1 MKSIGR
7 DQEKN
12 RAEIILEES
21 GKLSVEEQERV
32 LATLKGMVF
41 TRDCI
46 LKNGVVKTKRSESV
60 YDKVLS
66 FDLDW
71 IEVKEPGHA

>member
-32 LATLKGMVF
+32 LATLRGMVF
-41 TRDCI
+41 TRAI
-46 LKNGVVKTKRSESV
+46 
-60 YDKVLS
+60 
-66 FDLDW
+66 
-71 IEVKEPGHA
+71 

>member
-32 LATLKGMVF
+32 LAACSALNKISSLEYMIVSAF
-41 TRDCI
+41 FKLR
-46 LKNGVVKTKRSESV
+46 GV
-60 YDKVLS
+60 
-66 FDLDW
+66 
-71 IEVKEPGHA
+71 

>member
-32 LATLKGMVF
+32 LATLRGMVF

-46 LKNGVVKTKRSESV
+46 LKNGVDEDKRSESV
-60 YDKVLS
+60 
-66 FDLDW
+66 
-71 IEVKEPGHA
+71 

>member
-21 GKLSVEEQERV
+21 GKLSVEEQERGNF
-32 LATLKGMVF
+32 KG
-41 TRDCI
+41 
-46 LKNGVVKTKRSESV
+46 NGVYKRL
-60 YDKVLS
+60 Y
-66 FDLDW
+66 
-71 IEVKEPGHA
+71 IEEWCG

>member
-21 GKLSVEEQERV
+21 GKLSVEEQECV
-32 LATLKGMVF
+32 LATLRRMVF

-46 LKNGVVKTKRSESV
+46 LKNGVDE
-60 YDKVLS
+60 DK
-66 FDLDW
+66 
-71 IEVKEPGHA
+71 KE

>member
-21 GKLSVEEQERV
+21 GKLSVEEQECV
-32 LATLKGMVF
+32 LATLRG
-41 TRDCI
+41 
-46 LKNGVVKTKRSESV
+46 NGVYKRL
-60 YDKVLS
+60 Y
-66 FDLDW
+66 
-71 IEVKEPGHA
+71 IEEWCG

>member
-7 DQEKN
+7 VQEKN

-21 GKLSVEEQERV
+21 GKRSLEEQERI

-46 LKNGVVKTKRSESV
+46 LKNGVDE
-60 YDKVLS
+60 DK
-66 FDLDW
+66 
-71 IEVKEPGHA
+71 KE